1 MRPSTTMYYIIEPR
15 EPEDPEAPEIAS
27 FSYDRDIQDRSW
39 FRGVRFDNPPP
50 DLVHITTQGGD
61 LPDLSEVPLPLV
73 SKRLAKTL
81 EFAGVSNIDYY
92 PAEIHNE
99 STGES
104 YRNHLA
110 FNLIG
115 LIAAADFSTSSFDAP
130 EGPLISVDF
139 DSLVIDEKKTLG
151 VPMFRLAECVTAI
164 VVHESV
170 MKAIE
175 AAGIDTLVFI
185 PPEEWVG

>member
-1 MRPSTTMYYIIEPR
+1 MSASKIGYYILQPR

-39 FRGVRFDNPPP
+39 FRGLCFHNPPHEP
-50 DLVHITTQGGD
+50 VQVTTQGGE

-73 SKRLAKTL
+73 SKRLADALKS
-81 EFAGVSNIDYY
+81 AGVSNIDYY
-92 PAEIHNE
+92 TAEIRNE
-99 STGES
+99 TTDENFCT
-104 YRNHLA
+104 YFA
-110 FNLIG
+110 FNLVG
-115 LIAAADFSTSSFDAP
+115 LVAAADLSASNYDAP

-139 DSLVIDEKKTLG
+139 ESLVIDEEKVRG
-151 VPMFRLAECVTAI
+151 VLMFRLAECVTAI

-170 MKAIE
+170 KRAIE
-175 AAGIDTLVFI
+175 AAGIDTLDFV